1 MSLSFRHSAQAVKTN
16 CLTGHQGSS
25 QVPVPHSNKMRIL
38 ARSAQ
43 GRVLELGTV
52 GKTFTLSEA
61 QTLLP
66 LLDSL
71 LVKAQAAGRKAAELE
86 AEMQQL
92 TQRIFLS
99 GGLNVDVPTAARRR
113 AERENALKEVQDT
126 LAEIDEIG
134 VQVKDLNRG
143 LLDFPCLLDGET
155 VLLCW
160 KQGEKEIGFW
170 HTVEAGFAGRRP
182 VDSRFGRVEKDRLN

>member
-1 MSLSFRHSAQAVKTN
+1 MRGLPR
-16 CLTGHQGSS
+16 TG
-25 QVPVPHSNKMRIL
+25 V
-38 ARSAQ
+38 AA
-43 GRVLELGTV
+43 V

-66 LLDSL
+66 LLEAL
-71 LVKAQAAGRKAAELE
+71 LVKTQAAGRKAAELE

-92 TQRIFLS
+92 SQRIFLS
-99 GGLNVDVPTAARRR
+99 GGLHVDVATTARRR
-113 AERENALKEVQDT
+113 AEREKALKEAQDT

-134 VQVKDLNRG
+134 VQVKDLNQG

-170 HTVEAGFAGRRP
+170 HTTEAGFAGRQR
-182 VDSRFGRVEKDRLN
+182 VDARFGRNEKERLN

>member
-1 MSLSFRHSAQAVKTN
+1 M
-16 CLTGHQGSS
+16 
-25 QVPVPHSNKMRIL
+25 
-38 ARSAQ
+38 
-43 GRVLELGTV
+43 

-66 LLDSL
+66 LVEAL
-71 LVKAQAAGRKAAELE
+71 LVKTQAAGRKSAKLE

-92 TQRIFLS
+92 TQRIFLA
-99 GGLNVDVPTAARRR
+99 GGLHVDVAATAKRR
-113 AERENALKEVQDT
+113 AEREKALKEAQDT

-134 VQVKDLNRG
+134 VQVKDLNQG

-170 HTVEAGFAGRRP
+170 HTTHAGFAGRQP
-182 VDSRFGRVEKDRLN
+182 LDSRFGRNEKERLN